1 MPHPVLSSTM
11 PFARFA
17 VVHLLRY
24 LNLLYEADE
33 EENAKTLLI
42 FHSVNSVFLPGENMV
57 LEIVL
62 RMCYN
67 KPVKVPLTVV
77 HHGKILHA
85 GMDS

>member
-17 VVHLLRY
+17 VAHLLRY

-33 EENAKTLLI
+33 EENAELC
-42 FHSVNSVFLPGENMV
+42 FFPSVFFFPRENIV

-62 RMCYN
+62 HMCYN

-77 HHGKILHA
+77 HYRKMLHV
-85 GMDS
+85 GMVS